1 MLRSLIAHA
10 LFFIAIVASPLTGLQ
25 SARAEMPFEAWLS
38 MAADSIDHQISQQI
52 ELPWQTLGLIGQ
64 RTAESFDHVMDQCRM
79 GVGGNRGVQFVRL
92 IDLLVELRDSGV
104 AGVVP
109 PRKNWNFPAEN
120 FELQRIK
127 LVQGD
132 RRSHQWQKLEEA
144 VAPVSRSVGEN
155 ISTVLGH
162 GNTGRP
168 LLQIARLKQLAS
180 QAKEAMD
187 QLEEEV
193 YRPAQPLVQAAN
205 RVWDKFTATSRGENQ
220 TEVSDSAAQAPGENT
235 ISDAAPK
242 AGVLSAYMVEV
253 SSSAQ
258 ARLNWLT
265 SKVRRIAEAC
275 MKSVEPQFLILEF
288 DNLENRWLGD
298 GFEGEILSH
307 PSVAELPHA
316 TH

>member
-10 LFFIAIVASPLTGLQ
+10 LFFFAIAASPLTGLQ

-64 RTAESFDHVMDQCRM
+64 RTTEGFDRVMDQCRM
-79 GVGGNRGVQFVRL
+79 GVGGSRGLQFVRL

-104 AGVVP
+104 AGVVGQ
-109 PRKNWNFPAEN
+109 RKNWNFPAEN
-120 FELQRIK
+120 FELQRCR
-127 LVQGD
+127 VVRGERQ
-132 RRSHQWQKLEEA
+132 SHQSLNLEEA
-144 VAPVSRSVGEN
+144 TAPTSISATEKVSAF
-155 ISTVLGH
+155 LGH
-162 GNTGRP
+162 GNAGRQ
-168 LLQIARLKQLAS
+168 LLHLFTQLAS

-205 RVWDKFTATSRGENQ
+205 RVWDKFMATSSGENRA
-220 TEVSDSAAQAPGENT
+220 EVLGSDAQPPRKNT

-253 SSSAQ
+253 SNSAQ

-265 SKVRRIAEAC
+265 SKVRHVAEAC
-275 MKSVEPQFLILEF
+275 LKSIEPQFLILEF
-288 DNLENRWLGD
+288 DNGENIRPA
-298 GFEGEILSH
+298 EGGQWKTPSH
-307 PSVAELPHA
+307 PSVAELPHS

>member
-10 LFFIAIVASPLTGLQ
+10 LFFIAVVASPLTGLQ

-52 ELPWQTLGLIGQ
+52 ELPWQTLGLI
-64 RTAESFDHVMDQCRM
+64 
-79 GVGGNRGVQFVRL
+79 
-92 IDLLVELRDSGV
+92 
-104 AGVVP
+104 
-109 PRKNWNFPAEN
+109 WNFPAEN

-168 LLQIARLKQLAS
+168 LLQIARLKQLAR

>member
-52 ELPWQTLGLIGQ
+52 ELPWQTLGLMGQ
-64 RTAESFDHVMDQCRM
+64 RTTEGFDHVMNQCRM
-79 GVGGNRGVQFVRL
+79 GVGGTRGLQFVRL

-104 AGVVP
+104 AGVVA

-120 FELQRIK
+120 FELQRCRI
-127 LVQGD
+127 VQGE
-132 RRSHQWQKLEEA
+132 RRSHQCRNLKEA
-144 VAPVSRSVGEN
+144 MAPTSISVTERVSAF
-155 ISTVLGH
+155 LGH
-162 GNTGRP
+162 GNAGRQ
-168 LLQIARLKQLAS
+168 LLHQFTQLAS